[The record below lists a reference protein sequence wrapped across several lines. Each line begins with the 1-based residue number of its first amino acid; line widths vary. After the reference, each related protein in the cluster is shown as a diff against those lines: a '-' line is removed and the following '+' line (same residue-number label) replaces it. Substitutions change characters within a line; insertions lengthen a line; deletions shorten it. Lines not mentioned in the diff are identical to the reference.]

1 MSVVYDAKDQ
11 DMHPEHDCERGH
23 SSVGWILLNLSKG
36 ETCST
41 LIPIVTHLHNQ
52 DNSIARTRHFWFSL
66 LLFFPLQT
74 ANMDMADVF
83 ATMATRPRTFPLRQL
98 TDVEVRRPCNLGGGK
113 WGVRSVSIALCTV
126 KLTQTS
132 LQEKLVD
139 VPRLA
144 SEYHLIVITLKSTR
158 CPVCPQLLKILNVYG
173 LDAMTNTY
181 VDPFTQKVWQ
191 IDKNR
196 KRVRDAVFY
205 IIDIYW

>member
-1 MSVVYDAKDQ
+1 MQRIKICIRSMTASEATQVSVESCWTWVRAKHAARWFRLSHTCITKTIQ
-11 DMHPEHDCERGH
+11 LPERGTFDSLCFFSFH
-23 SSVGWILLNLSKG
+23 YKLPTWTWLMSLQQWQLDRGPFLSVNWQMSRYGDR
-36 ETCST
+36 
-41 LIPIVTHLHNQ
+41 VT
-52 DNSIARTRHFWFSL
+52 W
-66 LLFFPLQT
+66 
-74 ANMDMADVF
+74 
-83 ATMATRPRTFPLRQL
+83 
-98 TDVEVRRPCNLGGGK
+98 GGK